1 MSQSLVWKGKLTTT
15 RWRQTMRIVCLGGG
29 PAGLYFA
36 ILMKKSNPECS
47 ITVIE
52 RNPVDST
59 FGWGIVFSDET
70 MAGFRES
77 DPELFAEIERNF
89 HHWDN
94 VDVFFKGRMLRSDG
108 HGFAGM
114 GRLKLIQI
122 LQARARELGIV
133 LELGSEIEGPEQY
146 LDKYDLVV
154 GADGVNSGTR
164 SKYAEHF
171 NPRIEEGKCRFIW
184 LGTKKKLDAFTFD
197 FKETE
202 WGWFNLHAYQF
213 NEEWATFIV
222 ETPEETWLNAGL
234 DKLDPDQS
242 IAFCEQLFGDMLD
255 GEHLVSN
262 ARHLRGS
269 AVWQKFN
276 RVFCKSWVKDNIVL
290 LGDAAHT
297 AHFSI
302 GSGTKLA
309 MEDVLN
315 STQGSVPARL
325 ARYQAEREIEAL
337 KLQSAARNRRTWFE
351 NVRRYVGMEPE
362 QFAFSLL
369 TGSQRVGHENQ
380 KLRDP
385 AYTEDYDRWF
395 AGKCG
400 VPTSAGEKPLPP
412 MFTPFKLRGMTL
424 SNRVVVSPMCTYS
437 AVDGLPT
444 DFHLIHYGSR
454 GLGGAGLIIT
464 EMTCVSPEARIT
476 TGCAGI
482 WNDAQETAWKRIVSF
497 VHANSQARMALQ
509 IGHAGRKGSTK
520 LAWEGIDQP
529 MAAGNWPLISPS
541 PLPYIAGTSQ
551 IPREMT
557 RADMDRV
564 KADFVAATRRA
575 VSADFDMVEFHAA
588 HGYLMSSF
596 ISPLTNRRTDDYGG
610 SLERRCRYP
619 LEVFKAMREVWPQ
632 DKPMSVR
639 LSAHD
644 WAPGG
649 ITPDDAT
656 QVAKLFQDAGADIIH
671 VSSGQVVKDE
681 QPVYGRMFQVSF
693 SDQIRNELHVPTIT
707 VGNIF
712 EADHVNTIIAAGR
725 ADLCALARPHLA
737 DPAWTLH
744 AAAEQGVK
752 DIVWPKQYVGGKVQL
767 ERNLERA
774 GQLALHA

>member
-1 MSQSLVWKGKLTTT
+1 
-15 RWRQTMRIVCLGGG
+15 MRIVCLGGG
-29 PAGLYFA
+29 PAGLYFS
-36 ILMKKSNPECS
+36 ILMKKANPAAD

-52 RNPVDST
+52 RNQADST
-59 FGWGIVFSDET
+59 FGWGIVFSDKT
-70 MAGFRES
+70 MDGFRED
-77 DPELFAEIERNF
+77 DPQVVAEIERNF
-89 HHWDN
+89 HHWDD
-94 VDVFFKGRMLRSDG
+94 VDVFFKGRRMVSSG
-108 HGFAGM
+108 HGFCGI
-114 GRLKLIQI
+114 GRLKLLQI
-122 LQARARELGIV
+122 FQARARELGV
-133 LELGSEIEGPEQY
+133 SLKFETEFKDPDDYSRE
-146 LDKYDLVV
+146 YDLVI
-154 GADGVNSGTR
+154 GADGVNSTTR
-164 SKYAEHF
+164 TKYASHF
-171 NPRIEEGKCRFIW
+171 NPRIDVRKCRFIW
-184 LGTKKKLDAFTFD
+184 LGTKMKLNAFTFN
-197 FKETE
+197 FKQTE
-202 WGWFNLHAYQF
+202 HGWFNLHAYQF
-213 NEEWATFIV
+213 NDEWATFIV
-222 ETPEETWLNAGL
+222 ETPEETWLKVGL

-242 IAFCEQLFGDMLD
+242 IAFCEALFADMLN
-255 GEHLVSN
+255 GARLISN

-269 AVWQKFN
+269 AAWLKFN
-276 RVFCKSWVKDNIVL
+276 RVLCERWFKDNIVL

-309 MEDVLN
+309 MEDAAALVKVLN
-315 STQGSVPARL
+315 STDGDVPTRL

-337 KLQSAARNRRTWFE
+337 KLQSAARNRMTWFE
-351 NVRRYVGMEPE
+351 DVDRYVDMEPD
-362 QFAFSLL
+362 QFAFALL
-369 TGSQRVGHENQ
+369 TGSQRVGHANQ
-380 KLRDP
+380 KLRDS

-395 AGKCG
+395 AEKHG
-400 VPTSAGEKPLPP
+400 VPTPPGATPVPP
-412 MFTPFKLRGMTL
+412 MFTPFRLRGMTL
-424 SNRVVVSPMCTYS
+424 ANRVVVSPMCTYS
-437 AVDGLPT
+437 ATDGMPG
-444 DFHLIHYGSR
+444 DFHFQHYTAR
-454 GLGGAGLIIT
+454 GLGGAALVMT
-464 EMTCVSPEARIT
+464 EMACISADARIT
-476 TGCAGI
+476 PGCAGI
-482 WNDAQETAWKRIVSF
+482 WNDEQAAAWKRIVGF
-497 VHANSQARMALQ
+497 VHANSQAKMALQ

-529 MAAGNWPLISPS
+529 LDAGNWPLIAPS
-541 PLPYIAGTSQ
+541 ALPYLAGRSQ
-551 IPREMT
+551 VPREMA

-575 VSADFDMVEFHAA
+575 ASADFDMVEFHAA

-596 ISPLTNRRTDDYGG
+596 ISPLTNQRQDEYGG
-610 SLERRCRYP
+610 SLENRCRYP

-639 LSAHD
+639 ISAHD

-671 VSSGQVVKDE
+671 VSSGQVVKEE
-681 QPVYGRMFQVSF
+681 QPVYGRMFQVPF
-693 SDQIRNELHVPTIT
+693 SDQIRNELNVPTIT

-774 GQLALHA
+774 AQLALIA